1 MIDRNAVIDCRTR
14 LVKRMKKIQNKYGFS
29 MAELLMVVAILVALF
44 GVAFVA
50 VQNHQRSMTQL
61 EYDTIAKEIFVA
73 AQNHLTAAESQG
85 YLGQI
90 ANKSEYGNE
99 SSFQD
104 DETDEVYYFTVTRG
118 VTGQEKIL
126 DLMLPFGSID
136 ETIRAGGS
144 YIIRYQPSSARVLD
158 VFYSNPGPVTA
169 WLTIKG
175 AELDGEGIYTKLM
188 ELRGDENKS
197 ARRKCEAIGGAVVG
211 WYGDGDALPVGRR
224 LNAPEILIHNEES
237 LWVEV
242 VDTNTSNTTNP
253 TGTPSLVLI
262 VTGETSEAKKM
273 FNLYV
278 PTTDDTS
285 RISTTTGESEVY
297 KIVLDD
303 ITREGLHFAEIGHNT
318 TSEFIPGENITVEAV
333 AYNNGALTN
342 IAYSGKGRTNSIF
355 ADPSSYIPDS
365 TENQEAKTDDLKVNG
380 TVVDGTSGT
389 AAVANFRHLENLDK
403 RVSKWGGD
411 EVQFSTAIQLTNLS
425 DGTDEDTEDPG
436 LSWKSFVEKT
446 AGVIYTT
453 RNPVSKTNSEQYL
466 PVNLEQ
472 GFSYFGRNHIIS
484 KVTTDGVLSAE
495 STSLDAGVFG
505 TLNGGSV
512 SDLLILDST
521 FSSSGSAG
529 GLIGSMSGT
538 TVERCA
544 ANGTVTGGT
553 AAGGLIGEASSG
565 TVTACYSAGHTD
577 KATYYVD
584 GTVQFD
590 EDGKPLPE
598 NCIFNVQASGTAGG
612 LIGSSTAMDIKY
624 SYSTCSVKG
633 NTAGG
638 FVGSVSGSISYCYAT
653 GLVSGATEGAFAGT
667 YESGKATNCYYYEI
681 INERKDDEKGFIY
694 VDPVGGNESY
704 PDITALDASAQT
716 YNDFSLPKDK
726 NPEYTW
732 QPAVPYDDAL
742 KDYYQDQNGKSV
754 YNLRTVTQL
763 IALGPSDNSVVI
775 SDDALINTHYGDW
788 PAPEIFVINSSS
800 NG

>member
-1 MIDRNAVIDCRTR
+1 
-14 LVKRMKKIQNKYGFS
+14 

-188 ELRGDENKS
+188 ELRGYENKS

-224 LNAPEILIHNEES
+224 LNAPEILIHNEET

-242 VDTNTSNTTNP
+242 KDTNTSNTTNAA
-253 TGTPSLVLI
+253 GTPSLVLI

-365 TENQEAKTDDLKVNG
+365 TGSQGAKTDDLKVNG

-403 RVSKWGGD
+403 HVSNWGGD

-425 DGTDEDTEDPG
+425 DGTDEDTEESG
-436 LSWKSFVEKT
+436 LSWESFAKKT
-446 AGVIYTT
+446 AGVIYTNNST
-453 RNPVSKTNSEQYL
+453 SSTNKLQYL

-512 SDLLILDST
+512 SDLLILDSVIN
-521 FSSSGSAG
+521 SSGRAG

-577 KATYYVD
+577 GKYASYY
-584 GTVQFD
+584 T
-590 EDGKPLPE
+590 DGKADYDADNGKLK
-598 NCIFNVQASGTAGG
+598 NGIYNVISSSGSAGG
-612 LIGSSTAMDIKY
+612 LIGISTGTGILY
-624 SYSTCSVKG
+624 SYSTCSAKG
-633 NTAGG
+633 TTAGG
-638 FVGSVSGSISYCYAT
+638 FIGNATDVSVSYSYAT
-653 GLVSGATEGAFAGT
+653 GLVSGTSAEGAFAGSC
-667 YESGKATNCYYYEI
+667 SGSASNCLYYEI
-681 INERKDDEKGFIY
+681 INERKNDEKGFTY
-694 VDPVGGNESY
+694 VDPVGGKKSY
-704 PDITALDASAQT
+704 TGITALDATAQT
-716 YNDFSLPKDK
+716 YNGFSLPSDDAS
-726 NPEYTW
+726 YTW

-742 KDYYQDQNGKSV
+742 KDYYQDQDGKSV

-763 IALGPSDNSVVI
+763 IALDPSDNSVVI